1 MVKAKKKTV
10 DDCLVL
16 MSHQRRHMQKGGT
29 VLDSCQNVWKRYN
42 SKKKNPLFEAIT
54 RHAFNVIDQPELYFR
69 HAHNDTS
76 VRVHCSI
83 WHTNAMVDANG
94 FFFSFLAY
102 SVIVVTLFRLCMFFY
117 VLHIEIFRD
126 SSIEIRRATGSIDSV
141 GIYRW
146 RQIRLN
152 FLGTPI
158 WPFHRLIVWIG
169 KQCEH
174 RSFLTHILWREMIY
188 VVVVFVENQAKVSFL
203 P

>member
-1 MVKAKKKTV
+1 M
-10 DDCLVL
+10 LL
-16 MSHQRRHMQKGGT
+16 MSSTSPNYISGT
-29 VLDSCQNVWKRYN
+29 HTMILR
-42 SKKKNPLFEAIT
+42 FE
-54 RHAFNVIDQPELYFR
+54 
-69 HAHNDTS
+69 
-76 VRVHCSI
+76 SI
-83 WHTNAMVDANG
+83 VPFGTQTQWSMPTD
-94 FFFSFLAY
+94 FFFSLLAY
-102 SVIVVTLFRLCMFFY
+102 PVIVVTLFRLCMFFY